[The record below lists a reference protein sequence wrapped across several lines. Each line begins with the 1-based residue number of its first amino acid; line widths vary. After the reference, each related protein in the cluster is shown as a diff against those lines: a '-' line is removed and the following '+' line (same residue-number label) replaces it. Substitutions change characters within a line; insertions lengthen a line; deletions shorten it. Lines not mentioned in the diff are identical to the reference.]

1 MSGGISRLEGASK
14 PEKARPQPSL
24 PVLTS
29 GVASNFNRGDV
40 AKSRRGSRAKRS
52 TARRSRQSSRLLSI
66 GQAGPSEVH
75 PADMSTMPGFSLFRQ
90 PETKPITQE
99 QLISEVKARMWR
111 HGIQSFLELLRK
123 RLPASREQMLTF
135 ICIAYNTMTLLYE
148 TVPVFALTWIECL
161 GDLGRYRM
169 AIEDDDIRDRE
180 IWTAVSQ
187 HWYSQASDRS
197 PEVGRLYHHLAILA
211 RPNTLEQLYYY
222 NKALCVPAPFDSARQ
237 SIMTLFRPI
246 LKETTTR
253 IDPDPF
259 NEGFVRVHAMIVAL
273 RPSEEID
280 SALDKFLEN
289 LDQKIAEKNKEW
301 LRSGYLI
308 AISLICSLLGY
319 GDPNNPITKELPKP
333 KEKSPHQDET
343 RNAAGN
349 SVAEKTAQLQF
360 ESARPFVMKTCDI
373 VFRRKADINALPF
386 FHTILVSLYYIAQR
400 PKAIAFI
407 EKEFPWTRVVEVLNE
422 AYPALMSKPRMA
434 SETFPRPPRNEPLR
448 PLPEDYA
455 MRGLALSEKYFPPDW
470 FSSDKLEDDE
480 KMFEPP
486 SLGDERRQRLLWL
499 GRRICSVGNW
509 FEWDEGSSRFIVNPA
524 YDRDSSLTVES

>member
-1 MSGGISRLEGASK
+1 MSGGISRLEDASK
-14 PEKARPQPSL
+14 PERARPQPSL

-52 TARRSRQSSRLLSI
+52 TARRSRQSSRPLSI

-123 RLPASREQMLTF
+123 RLPASREHMLTF

-187 HWYSQASDRS
+187 HWYSQASNRS

-222 NKALCVPAPFDSARQ
+222 NKALCVPVQFDSARQ

-246 LKETTTR
+246 LKETTR

-259 NEGFVRVHAMIVAL
+259 NEAFVRVHAMIFAL

-360 ESARPFVMKTCDI
+360 ESARPFAMKTCDI

-386 FHTILVSLYYIAQR
+386 FHTILVSLYHIAQR

-455 MRGLALSEKYFPPDW
+455 MRGLAFSEKYFPPDW